1 MRKNLTFRTQGF
13 AAFSVRYLYSC
24 HYQRTNDEKVEFN
37 PFIENSVAVVSG
49 SNFGIVGA
57 GQLWV
62 LKTDELNGKVYIE
75 GM

>member
-1 MRKNLTFRTQGF
+1 
-13 AAFSVRYLYSC
+13 
-24 HYQRTNDEKVEFN
+24 VEFN